1 MIVGMSL
8 RCLMSLSNCGVL
20 QSRVGEHGQ
29 SLENIE
35 NMDNK
40 VDEKHQTDDLKHAI
54 HDSKYS
60 FCQPDDSKHSI

>member
-40 VDEKHQTDDLKHAI
+40 VDEKHQTDDLKH
-54 HDSKYS
+54 YV
-60 FCQPDDSKHSI
+60 